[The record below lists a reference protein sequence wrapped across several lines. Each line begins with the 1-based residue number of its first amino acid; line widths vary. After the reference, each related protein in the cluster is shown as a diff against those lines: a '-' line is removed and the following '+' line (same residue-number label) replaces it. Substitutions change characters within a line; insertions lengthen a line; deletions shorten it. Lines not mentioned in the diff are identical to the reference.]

1 MVCSL
6 VLYLSFLFL
15 VTACNA
21 GMKPKPVLCHW
32 NFIKLA

>member
-21 GMKPKPVLCHW
+21 GMKPKPV
-32 NFIKLA
+32 KLA